1 VRSSTGCSATW
12 RLCIADFDVI
22 TFDCYGTLIDWETGI
37 SEAFAAAARK
47 DGVRLERATVLRAYA
62 TVEPRVEQQSYLPY
76 RHVLSRTALDVAQ
89 SLGWPVSGDTDFLS
103 ASLPTW
109 KPFPDTNRA
118 LERLAAA
125 GIRLGILSNIDDDLL
140 AATRKQFTVDFD
152 LIVTAQ
158 QVRSYKPGAAHF
170 LTARERIGEARWL
183 HAAQS
188 NYHDIVP
195 TNQLRIPNAWIN
207 RRGEKALAGGKPTY
221 EFTNLTQL
229 ADAMA

>member
-1 VRSSTGCSATW
+1 
-12 RLCIADFDVI
+12 
-22 TFDCYGTLIDWETGI
+22 
-37 SEAFAAAARK
+37 
-47 DGVRLERATVLRAYA
+47 VRLERDAVLRAYA
-62 TVEPRVEQQSYLPY
+62 RLEPRVEQQSYLPY
-76 RHVLSRTALDVAQ
+76 RDVLARTALEVAK
-89 SLGWPVSGDTDFLS
+89 SLGWPVRDSDFLS

-140 AATRKQFTVDFD
+140 AATRKHFTVDFD

-158 QVRSYKPGAAHF
+158 QVRSYKPGHSHF
-170 LTARERIGEARWL
+170 LTARERIGDARWL

-195 TNQLRIPNAWIN
+195 TNELRIPNAWIN
-207 RRGEKALAGGKPTY
+207 RHGQKALAGGKPTY
-221 EFTNLTQL
+221 EFTNLPQL
-229 ADAMA
+229 ADALT